1 MSRFLHNGCSIS
13 PESLAV
19 VGRELDGLLE
29 HFFGDKRTGCS
40 TEGNAEEAPN
50 AQKPLQTWKA
60 PLHVWE
66 KEDAIQIDAEL
77 PGVSKDA
84 VSVTYENGYLNLQAE
99 RKTPDLGDHK
109 TLHNSFRYGLFK
121 QRISVG
127 ENYDPNTVQA
137 SLVDGIL
144 SIRLNKKPQVQP
156 KKIEIL

>member
-1 MSRFLHNGCSIS
+1 M
-13 PESLAV
+13 
-19 VGRELDGLLE
+19 
-29 HFFGDKRTGCS
+29 
-40 TEGNAEEAPN
+40 
-50 AQKPLQTWKA
+50 
-60 PLHVWE
+60 HVWE
-66 KEDAIQIDAEL
+66 KEDALQIDAEL

-127 ENYDPNTVQA
+127 ENYDPDTVQA

>member
-13 PESLAV
+13 QESLAV

-29 HFFGDKRTGCS
+29 HFFGDKRTGCM
-40 TEGNAEEAPN
+40 TEGNAEETSN
-50 AQKPLQTWKA
+50 GQKPLQLWKA

-66 KEDAIQIDAEL
+66 KEDALQIDAEL

-99 RKTPDLGDHK
+99 RKTPDLGEHK

-127 ENYDPNTVQA
+127 ENYDPDTVQA

>member
-29 HFFGDKRTGCS
+29 HFFGDKRTG
-40 TEGNAEEAPN
+40 GNAEGSGEESSN
-50 AQKPLQTWKA
+50 AQKPLQSWKA

-66 KEDAIQIDAEL
+66 KEDVLRIDAEL

-84 VSVTYENGYLNLQAE
+84 VSITYENGYLNLQAE
-99 RKTPDLGDHK
+99 RKSPDLGEHK
-109 TLHNSFRYGLFK
+109 SLHNSFRYGLFK
-121 QRISVG
+121 QRISIG
-127 ENYDPNTVQA
+127 ENYDPDTVQA
-137 SLVDGIL
+137 SLADGVL

>member
-29 HFFGDKRTGCS
+29 HFFGDKRTG
-40 TEGNAEEAPN
+40 GNAEGSGEESSH
-50 AQKPLQTWKA
+50 AQKPLQSWKA

-66 KEDAIQIDAEL
+66 KEDVLQIDAEL

-84 VSVTYENGYLNLQAE
+84 VSITYENGYLNLQAE
-99 RKTPDLGDHK
+99 RKSPDLGEHK
-109 TLHNSFRYGLFK
+109 SLHNSFRYGLFK
-121 QRISVG
+121 QRISIG
-127 ENYDPNTVQA
+127 ENYDPDTVQA
-137 SLVDGIL
+137 SLADGVL

>member
-29 HFFGDKRTGCS
+29 HFFGDKRTGCT
-40 TEGNAEEAPN
+40 TEGNAEETSN
-50 AQKPLQTWKA
+50 GQKPLQVWKA

-66 KEDAIQIDAEL
+66 KEGALQIDAEL

-99 RKTPDLGDHK
+99 RKTPDLGEHK

-127 ENYDPNTVQA
+127 ENYDPDTVQA